1 MDQRT
6 ASWVAWSL
14 CGLSLVLTGAGIGL
28 LILLN
33 LSYQGVPIY
42 DYWADATAI
51 AVSFS
56 IVGAIIASRR
66 PEHPVGWLFC
76 TIGVLAA
83 VDHLCGE
90 YATYALLGRSD
101 SLLAGEAAAW
111 VRSWIWTI
119 TGGLGV
125 FLLLVF
131 PDGRLPSERW
141 KYLAWLNAV
150 VAVGGAVALAFSPGP
165 IDGLEPIRNPLGI
178 GPDGSTS
185 MASVVNL
192 VEVLQVGIALA
203 ATASPFVRLRHA
215 RLEQRQQIKW
225 FAYAVAILIIGRLL
239 ASPAT
244 EALGTG
250 WISSVGFAIY
260 VIGIMGVPLAVGI
273 AILRHHLY
281 DIDLIIRRTLVYGSL
296 TLLLAAVYFGGV
308 ALIGAIFQALTLRE
322 DQPQLVIVVTTLV
335 IAALFNPLRRR
346 IQGFIDRRFY
356 RSRYDANKVLQILS
370 VKLRDET
377 DLDWLT
383 RELVGVV
390 GQTMQPAHLS
400 LWLSTG
406 ADSSD
411 RQLDQQPSVDRSG

>member
-1 MDQRT
+1 
-6 ASWVAWSL
+6 
-14 CGLSLVLTGAGIGL
+14 VLTGSGIGL
-28 LILLN
+28 LVLLN

-42 DYWADATAI
+42 DFWADATAI

-56 IVGAIIASRR
+56 IVGAVIASRR

-76 TIGVLAA
+76 AIGVLAA

-101 SLLAGEAAAW
+101 SLLVGEVAAW
-111 VRSWIWTI
+111 VRSWIWSI

-131 PDGRLPSERW
+131 PDGRLPGERW
-141 KYLAWLNAV
+141 KYLAWLNAI

-178 GPDGSTS
+178 GPGGGTS
-185 MASVVNL
+185 MVGVVIL
-192 VEVLQVGIALA
+192 VEVLQAGIALA
-203 ATASPFVRLRHA
+203 AAVSPFVRLRHA

-225 FAYAVAILIIGRLL
+225 FAYAVAILIVGRLL

-244 EALGTG
+244 EAVGTG

-260 VIGIMGVPLAVGI
+260 VIGITGVPLAVGI
-273 AILRHHLY
+273 AILRYHLY

-296 TLLLAAVYFGGV
+296 TVLLAAGYFGGV
-308 ALIGAIFQALTLRE
+308 ALIGGVFQALTLRE
-322 DQPQLVIVVTTLV
+322 EEPQFVIVVTTLA

-346 IQGFIDRRFY
+346 IQAFIDRRFY
-356 RSRYDANKVLQILS
+356 RSRYDANKVLQNF
-370 VKLRDET
+370 R
-377 DLDWLT
+377 LDCAT
-383 RELVGVV
+383 RPTSIG
-390 GQTMQPAHLS
+390 
-400 LWLSTG
+400 
-406 ADSSD
+406 
-411 RQLDQQPSVDRSG
+411 

>member
-14 CGLSLVLTGAGIGL
+14 CGLSLVLTGTGIAL
-28 LILLN
+28 LIFQN

-56 IVGAIIASRR
+56 IVGAVIASRR
-66 PEHPVGWLFC
+66 PGHPVGWLFC

-90 YATYALLGRSD
+90 YATFALLGRSG
-101 SLLAGEAAAW
+101 SLLAGEMAAW

-131 PDGRLPSERW
+131 PDGRLPGVRW
-141 KYLAWLNAV
+141 RYLAWLNVV
-150 VAVGGAVALAFSPGP
+150 VAVGGAVALALSPGP
-165 IDGLEPIRNPLGI
+165 IDGLGPIHNPLGI
-178 GPDGSTS
+178 GPDGGAT
-185 MASVVNL
+185 MVRVVVL

-203 ATASPFVRLRHA
+203 ATVSPFVRLRHA
-215 RLEQRQQIKW
+215 PLEQRQQIKW
-225 FAYAVAILIIGRLL
+225 FAYAVAILIIGRLM

-244 EALGTG
+244 EAVGTG
-250 WISSVGFAIY
+250 WIWSMGFAIY
-260 VIGIMGVPLAVGI
+260 LIGIVGVPLAVGI

-296 TLLLAAVYFGGV
+296 TVLLAAVYFGGV
-308 ALIGAIFQALTLRE
+308 ALIGSIFQALTLRE
-322 DQPQLVIVVTTLV
+322 EEPQFVIVVTTLA

-346 IQGFIDRRFY
+346 IQWLIDRRFY
-356 RSRYDANKVLQILS
+356 RRRYDANMVLHTFS
-370 VKLRDET
+370 VRLRDET
-377 DLDWLT
+377 DLDRLT
-383 RELVGVV
+383 RELEGVV
-390 GQTMQPAHLS
+390 GQTMEPAHLS
-400 LWLSTG
+400 LWLRTR
-406 ADSSD
+406 ADSSN
-411 RQLDQQPSVDRSG
+411 REVD

>member
-6 ASWVAWSL
+6 APWVAWSL
-14 CGLSLVLTGAGIGL
+14 CGLSLVLTGSGIAL
-28 LILLN
+28 LIFQN
-33 LSYQGVPIY
+33 LAYQGVPIY

-56 IVGAIIASRR
+56 IVGAVIASRR

-90 YATYALLGRSD
+90 YATYALLERSD
-101 SLLAGEAAAW
+101 SLLVGEAAAW
-111 VRSWIWTI
+111 VRSWIWSI

-131 PDGRLPSERW
+131 PDGRLPGERW
-141 KYLAWLNAV
+141 KYLAWLNAL

-178 GPDGSTS
+178 GPGGGTS
-185 MASVVNL
+185 MVGVVIL
-192 VEVLQVGIALA
+192 VEVLQAGIALA
-203 ATASPFVRLRHA
+203 AAASPFVRLRHA

-244 EALGTG
+244 EGVGTG

-260 VIGIMGVPLAVGI
+260 VIGITGVPLAVGI
-273 AILRHHLY
+273 AILRYHLY

-296 TLLLAAVYFGGV
+296 TVLLAGGYFGGV
-308 ALIGAIFQALTLRE
+308 ALIGGVFQALTVRE
-322 DQPQLVIVVTTLV
+322 QQPQLVIVVTTLA
-335 IAALFNPLRRR
+335 IAAIFNPLRRR
-346 IQGFIDRRFY
+346 IQAFIDRRFY
-356 RSRYDANKVLQILS
+356 RSRYDANKVLQNFS
-370 VKLRDET
+370 VRLRDET
-377 DLDWLT
+377 DLDRLT
-383 RELVGVV
+383 RELEGVV

-400 LWLSTG
+400 LWLRTG
-406 ADSSD
+406 ADSSY
-411 RQLDQQPSVDRSG
+411 RHVD

>member
-1 MDQRT
+1 MDQRI

-14 CGLSLVLTGAGIGL
+14 CGLSLVLTGSGIGL
-28 LILLN
+28 LVFQN
-33 LSYQGVPIY
+33 LSYQNVPIY

-56 IVGAIIASRR
+56 IVGAVIASRR

-83 VDHLCGE
+83 LDHLCGE
-90 YATYALLGRSD
+90 YATYALLARSD
-101 SLLAGEAAAW
+101 SLPAGEVAAW
-111 VRSWIWTI
+111 VRSWIWSL

-131 PDGRLPSERW
+131 PDGRLPGERW
-141 KYLAWLNAV
+141 KYLVWLNAV

-178 GPDGSTS
+178 GQDGSSS
-185 MASVVNL
+185 MIGVVKL
-192 VEVLQVGIALA
+192 VEVLQVCVALA
-203 ATASPFVRLRHA
+203 AAVSPFVRLRHA

-244 EALGTG
+244 EAVGAG
-250 WISSVGFAIY
+250 WIWSMGFAIY
-260 VIGIMGVPLAVGI
+260 LIGIMGVPLAVGI

-296 TLLLAAVYFGGV
+296 TVLLAAVYFGGV
-308 ALIGAIFQALTLRE
+308 ASIGAVFQVLTLRE

-346 IQGFIDRRFY
+346 IQEFIDRRFY
-356 RSRYDANKVLQILS
+356 RSRYDANKVLHIFS

-377 DLDWLT
+377 DLDRLT

-400 LWLSTG
+400 LWLRTR

-411 RQLDQQPSVDRSG
+411 TQTD

>member
-14 CGLSLVLTGAGIGL
+14 CGLSLVLTGTGIGL

-42 DYWADATAI
+42 AYWVDATAI

-56 IVGAIIASRR
+56 LVGAVIASRR

-90 YATYALLGRSD
+90 YATYALLRPSD
-101 SLLAGEAAAW
+101 AVLAGEAAAW
-111 VRSWIWTI
+111 VRAWIWTI

-125 FLLLVF
+125 FLLLLF

-165 IDGLEPIRNPLGI
+165 IDGLGPIRNPLGI
-178 GPDGSTS
+178 LPDGSTS
-185 MASVVNL
+185 MVSVVTL
-192 VEVLQVGIALA
+192 VEVLQAGIALA

-225 FAYAVAILIIGRLL
+225 FAYAVTILIIGRLL
-239 ASPAT
+239 ATPAT

-250 WISSVGFAIY
+250 WTSSVGFAIY

-296 TLLLAAVYFGGV
+296 TVLLAAVFFGSV
-308 ALIGAIFQALTLRE
+308 ALTGAIFDAITLRE
-322 DQPQLVIVVTTLV
+322 HQPQLVIVVTTLA

-346 IQGFIDRRFY
+346 IQMFIDRRFY
-356 RSRYDANKVLQILS
+356 RSRYDANKVLETFS
-370 VKLRDET
+370 ARLRNET

-390 GQTMQPAHLS
+390 GRTMQPAHLS
-400 LWLSTG
+400 LWLRTG

-411 RQLDQQPSVDRSG
+411 RQVD